1 MTNEMTAE
9 EAVEIL
15 KYERDNDIFVATEYR
30 EKLHEALTK
39 AIKALEQ
46 QPSEDCISR
55 QAVIDFIIDNYGVG
69 FNSLTNGIRDY
80 LPSVTPRRDLAET
93 SQDCIS
99 RQAVIRLVEQY
110 PNIIG
115 NRCSGLISDI
125 KHLPSVKPQTVT
137 EFADKCKECGKIQN
151 EFFNFD
157 APMVK
162 NSEAVSS
169 KMCEYCEHATPLVTD
184 KSGDK
189 GISLMYPNTLS
200 AYGYDINGANSNGI
214 CAKIHYCPMCGR
226 ELEDR
231 E

>member
-1 MTNEMTAE
+1 MPKSLRCKIKKLCYNGTLTERERDRILKALDQE
-9 EAVEIL
+9 EA
-15 KYERDNDIFVATEYR
+15 
-30 EKLHEALTK
+30 
-39 AIKALEQ
+39 Q
-46 QPSEDCISR
+46 SS
-55 QAVIDFIIDNYGVG
+55 
-69 FNSLTNGIRDY
+69 S
-80 LPSVTPRRDLAET
+80 
-93 SQDCIS
+93 
-99 RQAVIRLVEQY
+99 
-110 PNIIG
+110 
-115 NRCSGLISDI
+115 
-125 KHLPSVKPQTVT
+125 
-137 EFADKCKECGKIQN
+137 N

-169 KMCEYCEHATPLVTD
+169 KICEYCERATPLVTD

-214 CAKIHYCPMCGR
+214 CAKINYCPMCGK